1 MTTQTAPD
9 RRVSATSRPASAPR
23 RKPRRGPENNPFVWL
38 AVAAVMIFSLVPFYW
53 LVNTSLKTG
62 SDLSR
67 AGLFPENPS
76 LSNYLTVLGDGDF
89 LLSLLNSAF
98 VATTSTVLALV
109 FAAFAAYALAR
120 LRMRGKFALLSIVL
134 SITTFPGIAIAA
146 PMFAI
151 WNNIGLYNTLIGL
164 VIPYLTFT
172 LPLSIYTL
180 VSFFKEIPAELEEA
194 AYIDGATPFQT
205 FYKVIL
211 PLAVP
216 GIATV
221 AILSFIFA
229 WNEFL
234 LAATLT
240 YSPDV
245 RTVPVAIA
253 FFTGSSEYEQPLGTI
268 SAASVIISIPL
279 ILLVL
284 IFQRRIVSGLTA
296 GAVKG

>member
-1 MTTQTAPD
+1 MTT
-9 RRVSATSRPASAPR
+9 ASAPPR
-23 RKPRRGPENNPFVWL
+23 RKRRRGPERNPLVWL
-38 AVAAVMIFSLVPFYW
+38 AVAAVMVFSLVPFYW
-53 LVNTSLKTG
+53 LINTSLKTG
-62 SDLSR
+62 PDLSK

-76 LSNYLTVLGDGDF
+76 FSNYAAVLADGDF
-89 LLSLLNSAF
+89 LRSLLNSAI
-98 VATTSTVLALV
+98 VATASTVLALV
-109 FAAFAAYALAR
+109 FASFAAYALAW
-120 LRMRGKFALLSIVL
+120 LRMRNKFLLLSVIL

-151 WNNIGLYNTLIGL
+151 LNNIGLYDTLIGL

-221 AILSFIFA
+221 AILAFIFA

-240 YSPDV
+240 YSPEV

-253 FFTGSSEYEQPLGTI
+253 FFTGASEYEQPLGTI

>member
-1 MTTQTAPD
+1 MTATELITAPAT
-9 RRVSATSRPASAPR
+9 RRASTVR
-23 RKPRRGPENNPFVWL
+23 RRRNRRGPERNPFVWI
-38 AVAAVMIFSLVPFYW
+38 AVAAVVVFSLVPFYW
-53 LVNTSLKTG
+53 LINTSLKTG
-62 SDLSR
+62 ADLSR
-67 AGLFPENPS
+67 PGLFPENPS
-76 LSNYLTVLGDGDF
+76 LNNYANVFADGEF
-89 LLSLLNSAF
+89 LRSLLNSAI
-98 VATTSTVLALV
+98 VATASTVLALI

-221 AILSFIFA
+221 AILAFIFA